1 MSALYHD
8 WDCGGVPKTKSFDKS
23 GIERDGYLESDSVS
37 EFRMKNSNQGQRK
50 PVLERDDE
58 NSASLNLRN
67 LSKLILPP
75 LGASSFNQTQIN
87 STRKIITPMDSR
99 YRCWETFMVILVFY
113 SAWVYPFEVA
123 FMNASPKGGLYIA
136 DSVVDLF
143 FTIDIVLTFFVAY
156 IDSRTQLLVHDSRK
170 IAVRYLS
177 TWFIM
182 DVASTIPFESLGYL
196 FTGKNRSGLSYSLL
210 GILRLWRLRKVKQ
223 LFTRVEKDIRY
234 SYFWIRCA
242 RLLSVT
248 LFLVHC
254 AACLYYL
261 LADRYPHQGRTWIG
275 SVIPNFREA
284 NLWIRYISS
293 LYWSITTM
301 TTVGYGDLHAV
312 NTREMIFNIFYML
325 FNLGLTAYLIGNM
338 TNLVV
343 EGTRR
348 TMEFVTEMKAE
359 YIPPREDVIMH
370 NEAPD
375 NVYIVVSGEVEII
388 ACDMEA
394 ERVVGTLRR
403 RDIFGEISAL
413 CRKPQHFTYRTKTLC
428 QLLRLK
434 SSTLIEAMQA
444 NEENIVI
451 LKNFLQHHRELKD
464 LSIEDLLMKSRE
476 HDDLIIPQNLLTVA
490 ATGNSAFLEELL
502 REGMVPNIR
511 DSEGRTPLH
520 IAASKGYKECVL
532 ILLKHDCNINI
543 QDVNGNTPL
552 WDALSAEHHSIFR
565 VLYHHALVSN
575 PNINGDLLCL
585 AAKRNDHSTMKEL
598 LKHGLDIDSKNA
610 QGLTALQIAV
620 AENHIDMVNFLVMNG
635 ASIDYINVS
644 MKTASDTDG
653 GGLPLDVLEEIV
665 QKRKVGHRITVIE
678 TPGEQLRVSSKQE
691 QASNSGKNGGLCM
704 RVNLYRSHPLLRDPF
719 SEAGKLIRLPSSM
732 EELKNIAGEKFGFD
746 ASNTVVVNEEGSDV
760 DSIEVI
766 RDNDK
771 LFIIKDEDFARFCA
785 KIYN

>member
-348 TMEFVTEMKAE
+348 TMEFRNSIQAASNFVCRNHLPPRLKDQILAYMCLRFRAESLNQQHLMEQLPKSICKSICEHLFLPIVDQVYLFKDVSRENILLLVTEMKAE

-511 DSEGRTPLH
+511 DSEGRTPL
-520 IAASKGYKECVL
+520 
-532 ILLKHDCNINI
+532 
-543 QDVNGNTPL
+543 
-552 WDALSAEHHSIFR
+552 
-565 VLYHHALVSN
+565 
-575 PNINGDLLCL
+575 
-585 AAKRNDHSTMKEL
+585 M
-598 LKHGLDIDSKNA
+598 
-610 QGLTALQIAV
+610 
-620 AENHIDMVNFLVMNG
+620 
-635 ASIDYINVS
+635 
-644 MKTASDTDG
+644 
-653 GGLPLDVLEEIV
+653 
-665 QKRKVGHRITVIE
+665 
-678 TPGEQLRVSSKQE
+678 
-691 QASNSGKNGGLCM
+691 
-704 RVNLYRSHPLLRDPF
+704 
-719 SEAGKLIRLPSSM
+719 
-732 EELKNIAGEKFGFD
+732 
-746 ASNTVVVNEEGSDV
+746 
-760 DSIEVI
+760 
-766 RDNDK
+766 
-771 LFIIKDEDFARFCA
+771 
-785 KIYN
+785 